1 MTITIA
7 SYERSKA
14 LLEKSKYILTN
25 VELTKNEKEL
35 DYQKAYRST
44 KRLMDENRKVET
56 IKSKMDKAK
65 RSVSQLVVVKEVN

>member
-1 MTITIA
+1 MTIMMCVSSA

-25 VELTKNEKEL
+25 VELSKNEKEL

-44 KRLMDENRKVET
+44 RRLMDENRKVET

-65 RSVSQLVVVKEVN
+65 R

>member
-1 MTITIA
+1 M
-7 SYERSKA
+7 
-14 LLEKSKYILTN
+14 LEKSKYILTN

-56 IKSKMDKAK
+56 IKSKVDKAK
-65 RSVSQLVVVKEVN
+65 RSVSQLVSGQGSVLEV